1 MFEVGKNKFRVIIGR
16 IKKRACKYMRQ
27 CQQSFTCQSLWSE
40 PLIVFLK
47 PFLLNFFLFLNSMAL
62 AVKLLQRKL
71 VLEHFQ
77 LRQQLEEEDIS
88 GDTCS
93 WLSTSK
99 ELERILNFL
108 CLSHHILGLFQDIAV
123 KLKVFF
129 YYICSV
135 FKQEAKSTS

>member
-1 MFEVGKNKFRVIIGR
+1 
-16 IKKRACKYMRQ
+16 MRQ
-27 CQQSFTCQSLWSE
+27 CQQSFTCQSLWNE

-47 PFLLNFFLFLNSMAL
+47 PFLLNFFLFLNSVAL

-93 WLSTSK
+93 
-99 ELERILNFL
+99 
-108 CLSHHILGLFQDIAV
+108 
-123 KLKVFF
+123 
-129 YYICSV
+129 
-135 FKQEAKSTS
+135 